1 MEGGGILK
9 IKPEGYRKMIGLT
22 QKELAELFGISVQ
35 ALRRKEKGVTAYK
48 DREKVILRDLIREKG
63 LSKITIDEIF
73 FT

>member
-1 MEGGGILK
+1 MK
-9 IKPEGYRKMIGLT
+9 IKPEGYRKLIGLT

-35 ALRRKEKGVTAYK
+35 ALRRKEKGATAYK